1 MGKII
6 YWTEKTLYLTL
17 GLFAVILFLE
27 LFKIWG
33 AESNRYF
40 MFMGDWESL
49 IVIAVIV
56 TGSTIILEKL
66 WKWEVRQIFK
76 PKKRRKR

>member
-6 YWTEKTLYLTL
+6 YWTEKTVYLAL
-17 GLFAVILFLE
+17 GLFAVILFLG

-33 AESNRYF
+33 TEANRYF
-40 MFMGDWESL
+40 MFMGDLESL

-56 TGSTIILEKL
+56 TGSTIILGAL

-76 PKKRRKR
+76 PKNRRRR

>member
-17 GLFAVILFLE
+17 GLFAVILFLG

-76 PKKRRKR
+76 PKKRRRK

>member
-17 GLFAVILFLE
+17 GLFAVILFLG

-33 AESNRYF
+33 TETNRYF
-40 MFMGDWESL
+40 LFTGDLESL
-49 IVIAVIV
+49 IVVGVIV
-56 TGSTIILEKL
+56 TGSTIILGTL

-76 PKKRRKR
+76 PKKRRRR